1 MIIAEVL
8 MVLIVIMMSAT
19 IYFWVIPTFTGAQT
33 TDTANLAYREHFQ
46 TLTGSFAT
54 FVQSTPES
62 VAPSPGPVTPYT
74 TCNGSIIS
82 PTASNIFVPVNG
94 VCKITANVGAIYVSS
109 GGNLTVTGPNVT
121 VQSVYSDNGLT
132 ISLTNVNVVGWSYTA
147 NVGNVII
154 IGSHLNT
161 SGSTNCNGTG
171 CPDGPNGALWDGG
184 KGLFT
189 MINNTVTGQVESEV
203 SHYAIV
209 TGNTISDRLEIESA
223 DFGQIQNNLV
233 GGNLDLNANGVL
245 AISGNTVNGN
255 ALYYTDAPNGWCGT
269 AYNTIKGSISG
280 SCQGNIGV
288 DVLNTGSIP
297 VQIQS
302 VYIANTPLAGTLSW
316 SLASGNQV
324 QCGSQLATTCTSLP
338 IIIPVGQ
345 TARITV
351 GWTPP
356 AANSYALPWNYI
368 YFTFV
373 SRYQNYVDGY
383 LYFTYGL
390 GIISVSRQTNR
401 ICPPC
406 S

>member
-1 MIIAEVL
+1 
-8 MVLIVIMMSAT
+8 MVLIVIIMST
-19 IYFWVIPTFTGAQT
+19 MIFFWVIPTFMGAQT
-33 TDTANLAYREHFQ
+33 TDTSNYAYREHFQ

-54 FVQSTPES
+54 FVQSIPEH
-62 VAPSPGPVTPYT
+62 VDPSPGPVMPYT
-74 TCNGSIIS
+74 TCNGSISS

-132 ISLTNVNVVGWSYTA
+132 ISLTNVNVVGWIYTA
-147 NVGNVII
+147 NVGSIII

-161 SGSTNCNGTG
+161 SGNTNWGGCIDGCNS
-171 CPDGPNGALWDGG
+171 ALWDGG
-184 KGLFT
+184 RGLFT

-203 SHYAIV
+203 SHYAVV
-209 TGNTISDRLEIESA
+209 TGNVISGRLEIESA
-223 DFGQIQNNLV
+223 DFGQIQNNQI
-233 GGNLDLNANGVL
+233 GGTLDLDQNGVL
-245 AISGNTVNGN
+245 AISGNTVQGN
-255 ALYYTDAPNGWCGT
+255 ALYGTNGWCGT
-269 AYNTIKGSISG
+269 AYNTIRGSTSG
-280 SCQGNIGV
+280 SCQGSVGI
-288 DVLNTGSIP
+288 DVLNTGAIP

-302 VYIANTPLAGTLSW
+302 IYLANTPIAGTLSW
-316 SLASGNQV
+316 SLASGGQV

-345 TARITV
+345 TVRIMV

-356 AANSYALPWNYI
+356 ATNSYALPWDYI

-390 GIISVSRQTNR
+390 GATSVSRLNNR

>member
-1 MIIAEVL
+1 MGVSPIIAEVL
-8 MVLIVIMMSAT
+8 MVLIVIIMST
-19 IYFWVIPTFTGAQT
+19 MIFFWVIPTFMGAQT
-33 TDTANLAYREHFQ
+33 TDTSNYAYREHFQ

-54 FVQSTPES
+54 FVQSIPEH
-62 VAPSPGPVTPYT
+62 VDPSPGPVTPYT
-74 TCNGSIIS
+74 TCNGSISS

-109 GGNLTVTGPNVT
+109 GGNLTVTGAT
-121 VQSVYSDNGLT
+121 IQSVYSDYGLT
-132 ISLTNVNVVGWSYTA
+132 VSLTNVNVVGWIYTA

-154 IGSHLNT
+154 IGSQLNT
-161 SGSTNCNGTG
+161 SGNTQWGGCIDLCNS
-171 CPDGPNGALWDGG
+171 ALWDGG
-184 KGLFT
+184 RGLFT

-209 TGNTISDRLEIESA
+209 TGNVISDRLEIESA
-223 DFGQIQNNLV
+223 DFGQIQNNQI
-233 GGNLDLNANGVL
+233 GGVLDLDQNGVL
-245 AISGNTVNGN
+245 AISGNTINGN
-255 ALYYTDAPNGWCGT
+255 ALYGTNGWCGT
-269 AYNTIKGSISG
+269 AYNTIRGSTSG
-280 SCQGNIGV
+280 SCQGNVGI
-288 DVLNTGSIP
+288 DVLNTGAIP

-302 VYIANTPLAGTLSW
+302 VYLANTPIAGTLSW
-316 SLASGNQV
+316 SLASGGQV

-345 TARITV
+345 TARIMV

-356 AANSYALPWNYI
+356 AANSYALPWDYI

-390 GIISVSRQTNR
+390 GATSVSRLNNR